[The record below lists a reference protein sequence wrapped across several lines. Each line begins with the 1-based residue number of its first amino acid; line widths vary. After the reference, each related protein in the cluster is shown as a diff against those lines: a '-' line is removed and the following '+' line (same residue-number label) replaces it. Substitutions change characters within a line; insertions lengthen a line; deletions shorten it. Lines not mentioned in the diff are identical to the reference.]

1 MRKGVKSWLLIL
13 PMILMT
19 FILQIGLI
27 INASVI
33 STLSN
38 MLSQTMTDS
47 AENVSDISTLQ
58 SRFSLLSETATSF
71 IIKPYN
77 DETGTV
83 NEAPLLGYASELAQS
98 SRDPDAVLARIKA
111 RGVQDDVYEYASIAA
126 TKVKEMMQIQY
137 HAIALTRSVYPTNNR
152 QLDAIPDYVLS
163 EEEKALSDQDKLEK
177 ALSLLWDTDYS
188 IRKRDISS
196 NASQA
201 MSLVKSRASVRQI
214 ELNNR
219 LNLNKVFNWVFT
231 VLIVL
236 TLFSFFFVVI
246 KYIIIPI
253 VKYTRNIEED
263 EKLPVMGLYETRVLA
278 RSYNELV
285 EKKKIYE
292 KDLVNSVET
301 DALTGLKSRYALNSI
316 FQQEVGPTSIA
327 LFVFDVNNLK
337 VINDDQG
344 HDAGDELIQRASN
357 CIMKTFNFN
366 DSFLAYRF
374 GGDEFVAIIKN
385 ITKADI
391 DNLMAE
397 FATAQKDYEV
407 SIACGYEY
415 EEDGSNTSY
424 SQLFKRADRNMYDDK
439 RNSK

>member
-13 PMILMT
+13 PMLLMT

-98 SRDPDAVLARIKA
+98 SRDPDVVLARIKA

-152 QLDAIPDYVLS
+152 QLDVIPDYVLS

-219 LNLNKVFNWVFT
+219 LNLNKVFNWIFT

-263 EKLPVMGLYETRVLA
+263 KKLPVMGLYETRVLA

>member
-163 EEEKALSDQDKLEK
+163 EEEKALS
-177 ALSLLWDTDYS
+177 
-188 IRKRDISS
+188 
-196 NASQA
+196 
-201 MSLVKSRASVRQI
+201 
-214 ELNNR
+214 
-219 LNLNKVFNWVFT
+219 
-231 VLIVL
+231 
-236 TLFSFFFVVI
+236 
-246 KYIIIPI
+246 
-253 VKYTRNIEED
+253 
-263 EKLPVMGLYETRVLA
+263 G
-278 RSYNELV
+278 
-285 EKKKIYE
+285 
-292 KDLVNSVET
+292 
-301 DALTGLKSRYALNSI
+301 
-316 FQQEVGPTSIA
+316 
-327 LFVFDVNNLK
+327 
-337 VINDDQG
+337 
-344 HDAGDELIQRASN
+344 
-357 CIMKTFNFN
+357 
-366 DSFLAYRF
+366 
-374 GGDEFVAIIKN
+374 
-385 ITKADI
+385 
-391 DNLMAE
+391 
-397 FATAQKDYEV
+397 
-407 SIACGYEY
+407 
-415 EEDGSNTSY
+415 
-424 SQLFKRADRNMYDDK
+424 
-439 RNSK
+439 

>member
-1 MRKGVKSWLLIL
+1 MPLIL
-13 PMILMT
+13 IT

-33 STLSN
+33 STFSN
-38 MLSQTMTDS
+38 ILSQTMTDS
-47 AENVSDISTLQ
+47 AENVSDISILQ

-71 IIKPYN
+71 IIRPYN

-83 NEAPLLGYASELAQS
+83 NDSPLLGYASELAQS

-126 TKVKEMMQIQY
+126 TKVKEMVQIQY

-219 LNLNKVFNWVFT
+219 LNFNKVFNWVFT

-263 EKLPVMGLYETRVLA
+263 EMLPVIGLYETRVLA